1 MYTRA
6 LAMGGKKGR
15 AEKKK
20 DLEELR
26 NASERNKDFT
36 HPPQKELFF
45 LERNDKLFQSH
56 SLLKILVHYFLL
68 SFS

>member
-20 DLEELR
+20 GPGRAEECIG
-26 NASERNKDFT
+26 EK
-36 HPPQKELFF
+36 
-45 LERNDKLFQSH
+45 
-56 SLLKILVHYFLL
+56 
-68 SFS
+68 